1 MLPTRGLPRRTVGQR
16 PQSRRRG
23 SARSPIPARQW
34 AFGRDDHAPD
44 APSALRPGPDR
55 LLLQGEFGRGT
66 TVHAFTLLLLPMA
79 LSGGASVPSVATKVP
94 PLYRPIELN
103 AERFLANFSR
113 TPSRRS
119 SQTTPS
125 TGLGEEGEEG
135 RDVVVAVRQPFP
147 VPTFPVLH

>member
-1 MLPTRGLPRRTVGQR
+1 MG
-16 PQSRRRG
+16 
-23 SARSPIPARQW
+23 
-34 AFGRDDHAPD
+34 
-44 APSALRPGPDR
+44 LRPGPDR
-55 LLLQGEFGRGT
+55 LLLQGEFGSGT

-94 PLYRPIELN
+94 PLYRPIELD

-147 VPTFPVLH
+147 SQPFQFSTRDIFYQKKRPKDVYGDTLG